1 MSTYL
6 ITGGAG
12 FIGTNLT
19 IALLAAGHTVRVFD
33 NFSAG
38 KKEERIQSGAEYIE
52 ADIRD
57 FDALYRAMQGVD
69 GVFHLAA
76 LPRVPYSIEHPLET
90 HDVNVNGTLNVLLAA
105 RDVGVQRVV
114 FASSSSTYGDLDRS
128 MYPVSEA
135 IKKVPIA
142 PYALHKF
149 IGEEYCRMFSSLYG
163 LETVSVVYFNVYGPY
178 TDPHGAYALVI
189 SKFLE
194 QVKQGKPMTVCG
206 DGEYYRDYTY
216 VSDVVRANMLAMECD
231 TVGAGETIN
240 IGNNNPKSVLDIVNC
255 IGGEHTFVAERPGD
269 VRFAQADITRAKQLL
284 GWEPTIELEEGIA
297 QLKKEFGLS

>member
-1 MSTYL
+1 MSSYL

-135 IKKVPIA
+135 TKKVPIA